1 MKTLGVVGAGT
12 MGRGIAQLAVQSG
25 LRVVLHDADA
35 AQLHKAKAA
44 VKAGLEKGVERGK
57 LTGSEAAAAFG
68 RLEPADALSDLG
80 ACDAVVE
87 AVFEDL
93 ELKKKLVYELSRLV
107 PAPVPIATNTSSFLV
122 AQVAEGADGAAGR
135 ARVVGLHFFN
145 PPVAMRLVEVIRGP
159 ETSDAA
165 AAAARD
171 LAVSLGRTAVAVK
184 DGPGFLVNRVVRS
197 YYLVAQ
203 RLAAEGAGTF
213 TELDAALTA
222 QGLPMGPF
230 TLMDFIGLEVN
241 LAITKSIF
249 EGLGRPER
257 LTPHWLQERLVG
269 MGFKGVKS
277 AAGFYLYLSGKKADE
292 NPAAVSLVPFR
303 KKPLAPE
310 AVFAR
315 VMEAIRA
322 EAELMVKEGVASS
335 SDVDTAVTLAMNFP
349 KGPFAWGR
357 SADAAKA

>member
-1 MKTLGVVGAGT
+1 MRTLGVVGAGT
-12 MGRGIAQLAVQSG
+12 MGRGIAQLALQSG
-25 LRVVLHDADA
+25 LKAVLHDADP
-35 AQLHKAKAA
+35 AQLQRAKDA
-44 VKAGLEKGVERGK
+44 VEAGLAKGVEKGK
-57 LTGSEAAAAFG
+57 LTAAAGAAAVG
-68 RLEPADALSDLG
+68 RLTIASALSDLA
-80 ACDAVVE
+80 ACDWVVE

-93 ELKKKLVYELSRLV
+93 ALKKRLVYELSRLV
-107 PAPVPIATNTSSFLV
+107 PAPAPLLTNTSSLLV
-122 AQVAEGADGAAGR
+122 ADVADGADGAAGR
-135 ARVVGLHFFN
+135 ARVVGMHFFN
-145 PPVAMRLVEVIRGP
+145 PPVAMRLVEVVRHP
-159 ETSDAA
+159 QSSDAA

-171 LAVSLGRTAVAVK
+171 LAAALGRTPVAVK

-257 LTPHWLQERLVG
+257 LTPHWLQEKLVG

-277 AAGFYLYLSGKKADE
+277 AAGFYLYLGGKKAEE
-292 NPAAVSLVPFR
+292 NPAAVSLIPFR

-310 AVFAR
+310 AVFGR
-315 VMEAIRA
+315 VMDAIRA
-322 EAELMVKEGVASS
+322 EAELMVQEGVASS
-335 SDVDTAVTLAMNFP
+335 ADIDIAVMLAMNFP

-357 SADAAKA
+357 HAAKA

>member
-12 MGRGIAQLAVQSG
+12 MGRGIAQLALQSG
-25 LRVVLHDADA
+25 LGAVLTDADP
-35 AQLHKAKAA
+35 AQLQKAKEA
-44 VKAGLEKGVERGK
+44 VRAGLDKGVERGK
-57 LTGSEAAAAFG
+57 IARADADAAFA
-68 RLEPADALSDLG
+68 RLTTTPDLSGLA
-80 ACDAVVE
+80 ACDWVVE

-93 ELKKKLVYELSRLV
+93 ALKKRLVYELSRLV
-107 PAPVPIATNTSSFLV
+107 PTPVPLFTNTSSLLV
-122 AQVAEGADGAAGR
+122 SQVAEGADGAEGR
-135 ARVVGLHFFN
+135 GRVMGLHFFN
-145 PPVAMRLVEVIRGP
+145 PPVAMRLVEVVRHP
-159 ETSDAA
+159 EASEAA

-171 LAVSLGRTAVAVK
+171 LAVALGRTPVAVK

-213 TELDAALTA
+213 TELDAAMTA

-241 LAITKSIF
+241 LAITKSIY

-257 LTPHWLQERLVG
+257 LTPHWLQEKLVG

-277 AAGFYLYLSGKKADE
+277 AAGFYLYVAGRKAEE

-315 VMEAIRA
+315 VMEAVRA
-322 EAELMVKEGVASS
+322 EAELLAAEGVASA
-335 SDVDTAVTLAMNFP
+335 SDIDTAVTLAMNFP
-349 KGPFAWGR
+349 KGPFAWR
-357 SADAAKA
+357 PDAAKA

>member
-1 MKTLGVVGAGT
+1 MRTLGVVGAGT
-12 MGRGIAQLAVQSG
+12 MGRGIAQLALQSG
-25 LRVVLHDADA
+25 LGVVLTDSDA
-35 AQLHKAKAA
+35 AQLLKAKEA
-44 VKAGLEKGVERGK
+44 VRAGLDKGVERGK
-57 LTGSEAAAAFG
+57 LSRAE
-68 RLEPADALSDLG
+68 ADAAGARLTADPALSGLA
-80 ACDAVVE
+80 ACDWVVE

-93 ELKKKLVYELSRLV
+93 ALKRRLIGDLERLV
-107 PAPVPIATNTSSFLV
+107 PAPVPLLTNTSSLLV
-122 AQVAEGADGAAGR
+122 AQVAEGAGSAAGR
-135 ARVVGLHFFN
+135 GRVAGLHFFN
-145 PPVAMRLVEVIRGP
+145 PPVAMRLVEVVRHPG
-159 ETSDAA
+159 TSEAA

-171 LAVSLGRTAVAVK
+171 LAVLLGRTPVAVK

-213 TELDAALTA
+213 TELDAALTG

-241 LAITKSIF
+241 LAITKSIH

-257 LTPHWLQERLVG
+257 LAPHWLQERLVG

-277 AAGFYLYLSGKKADE
+277 AAGFYLYVAGRKAEE

-303 KKPLAPE
+303 KRPLPAE
-310 AVFAR
+310 EVFRR
-315 VMEAIRA
+315 VMEAVRT
-322 EAELMVKEGVASS
+322 EAELMAAEGVASAA
-335 SDVDTAVTLAMNFP
+335 DIDAAVTLAMNFP

-357 SADAAKA
+357 DAAKA